1 MYIANLIPLT
11 NHGPRVKWLIMR
23 QSNQE
28 ATDTR
33 HPCSVKPYYQGYE
46 PFTNYHSF
54 TNLYKEMQHYGIT
67 FKEDGEYILDLPGKH
82 GIIIRFVE
90 QVIYS
95 IFLLD
100 DGGEQTLGR

>member
-1 MYIANLIPLT
+1 
-11 NHGPRVKWLIMR
+11 
-23 QSNQE
+23 
-28 ATDTR
+28 
-33 HPCSVKPYYQGYE
+33 
-46 PFTNYHSF
+46 
-54 TNLYKEMQHYGIT
+54 MQHYGIT
-67 FKEDGEYILDLPGKH
+67 FKEDGEYILYLPGKH